1 MVYSLP
7 IGVIQIWTL
16 TGTHVPVQLSECAV
30 RDRGPN
36 FVPRVIMALG
46 SEVNDNKPQ
55 NGTNEIKSNKSGN
68 KSPES
73 SAGDHLKKGKRFSH
87 LSPRFSFC
95 DLSYIIICY
104 VTFLMEILRMSD

>member
-1 MVYSLP
+1 ML
-7 IGVIQIWTL
+7 
-16 TGTHVPVQLSECAV
+16 VQLSECAV
-30 RDRGPN
+30 RDRGPD

-73 SAGDHLKKGKRFSH
+73 SAGDHLKKGRRFSY
-87 LSPRFSFC
+87 LSTRFSFC
-95 DLSYIIICY
+95 NRLVLYHLLCNISDVDFTNVLVIILKYSEYFSC
-104 VTFLMEILRMSD
+104 